1 MEKECNS
8 YLVGARDNT
17 NNSKLGA
24 ASHNND
30 YLTSSADNAEAE
42 RPSGKAG
49 AGEFPSFE
57 GHMGIYNIMHGK
69 HLSID
74 FKVNLLLTC

>member
-49 AGEFPSFE
+49 QENFLPSKATWVFITSC
-57 GHMGIYNIMHGK
+57 MGN
-69 HLSID
+69 
-74 FKVNLLLTC
+74 T